1 MFDLSISEIMIIVI
15 IAIVVIG
22 PKELPRALGTA
33 GRWVAKGRGIMANFR
48 TGFDAMVREAEM
60 QEMEKKWAAE
70 NERIMLEHPDKS
82 PAADEPVMR
91 ALDAPK
97 DNDAGNESGA
107 GEAHQADLPLDDSAH
122 DEPAKNEPAKKSAEE
137 SGR

>member
-91 ALDAPK
+91 ALDA
-97 DNDAGNESGA
+97 NDAGSESGA

-122 DEPAKNEPAKKSAEE
+122 DEPAKKSAEE